1 MMDWP
6 AYALVAFSPPR
17 VRVLERLGEG
27 PRTPSQLAE
36 ETGMRRSHISIVL
49 KDLREAGL
57 IECLTPGRRRGV
69 LYSLTEEG
77 REVLREAPRSMGRYV
92 EEEVAR
98 ELDQAGIPY
107 GRNLEVGEGPFE
119 WMPDFVIPPSE
130 PKVLV
135 EVKGQVPKNP
145 SWAERVFGFALRA
158 SQVRGKGLKA
168 VLVFPWTSRGDAPW
182 LRELVPQYL
191 DAVFFKGE
199 LEAFVDFVRK
209 CLAEK

>member
-1 MMDWP
+1 MDRP
-6 AYALVAFSPPR
+6 LALVLSSSYR
-17 VRVLERLGEG
+17 RRVLEELSDG
-27 PRTPSQLAE
+27 PLTPTRLAE
-36 ETGMRRSHISIVL
+36 KTGMKPPHVSSVL
-49 KDLREAGL
+49 GDLMRMGL
-57 IECLTPGRRRGV
+57 IECVTPGRRKGV

-77 REVLREAPRSMGRYV
+77 GRVLREV
-92 EEEVAR
+92 QKVTKQHLDEDVAGA
-98 ELDQAGIPY
+98 LDRAGIPY
-107 GRNLEVGEGPFE
+107 GRNLEVGEGPFR
-119 WMPDFVIPPSE
+119 WVPDFVVPPSE

-145 SWAERVFGFALRA
+145 SWAERVLGFALRA

-168 VLVFPWTSRGDAPW
+168 VLVLPWTSRGDAPW

-199 LEAFVDFVRK
+199 LDAFLDFVRK